1 MPDIDLDDGDAVAR
15 RASRLAEIMD
25 ELTTANR
32 ALSPAMSEASFHAM
46 VQRMAEQQLLYEEF
60 GSQR

>member
-15 RASRLAEIMD
+15 RASRLAEIIED
-25 ELTTANR
+25 LTNANR
-32 ALSPAMSEASFHAM
+32 SLSPAMSETSFRAM

-60 GSQR
+60 GSQG